1 MMIFVGAVAFVIGVF
16 FGIGMAALLVAGR
29 ENWEDEG

>member
-29 ENWEDEG
+29 NNWEDD

>member
-1 MMIFVGAVAFVIGVF
+1 MIIFIGAICFIIGVF

-29 ENWEDEG
+29 EPWEDE

>member
-1 MMIFVGAVAFVIGVF
+1 MIVFTGMICFVIGVF

-29 ENWEDEG
+29 GNWEDEG

>member
-1 MMIFVGAVAFVIGVF
+1 MIIFTGCICFIVGVF

-29 ENWEDEG
+29 GNWEDEG